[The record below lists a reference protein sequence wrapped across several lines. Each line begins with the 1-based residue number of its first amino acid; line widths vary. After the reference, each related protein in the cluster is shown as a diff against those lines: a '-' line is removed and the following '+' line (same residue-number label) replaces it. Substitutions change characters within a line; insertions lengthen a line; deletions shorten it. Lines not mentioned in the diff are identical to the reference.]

1 MGFDAIAELEEIKRK
16 RKVSKRKR
24 YYKSKLD
31 KFKFEL
37 LKLHKSG
44 ASLGDLQFFL
54 RKNRTKVAQSTI
66 HRWLKKHG

>member
-1 MGFDAIAELEEIKRK
+1 MGFDAKSELEEIKQSRK
-16 RKVSKRKR
+16 KIRRKR
-24 YYKSKLD
+24 YTKSRLD

-54 RKNRTKVAQSTI
+54 KKNRTKVAQSTI
-66 HRWLKKHG
+66 SRWLKKHG

>member
-1 MGFDAIAELEEIKRK
+1 MGFDAVAELEEIKRK

-54 RKNRTKVAQSTI
+54 KKNRTKVAQSTI

>member
-1 MGFDAIAELEEIKRK
+1 MAFDAVAELEEIKRK

-54 RKNRTKVAQSTI
+54 KKNRTKVAQSTI

>member
-1 MGFDAIAELEEIKRK
+1 MGFDAVSELEDIKRK
-16 RKVSKRKR
+16 RKVSRRKR
-24 YYKSKLD
+24 YAKSKLD

-54 RKNRTKVAQSTI
+54 RKNRTKSAISTI

>member
-1 MGFDAIAELEEIKRK
+1 MTFDAEGELKEIKRK
-16 RKVSKRKR
+16 RKVSRRKR
-24 YYKSKLD
+24 YAKSKLD

-54 RKNRTKVAQSTI
+54 RKNRTKVVLSTI
-66 HRWLKKHG
+66 HRWLKKNG